1 MDPIRYLKAFR
12 RRWAWIVACVLVAV
26 GAGWLT
32 TETVAPVDPN
42 PPKFYTAD
50 ALLLSDGTG
59 TDPLSNNLDTLAVVA
74 TTTPVLENVAHV
86 LGYEG
91 DPSDLATATV
101 IPDMQTGIL
110 RISVGGANPRL
121 VERRAAAYQRGVL
134 LYLRER
140 QTASIQ
146 AQIEG
151 VDAQLAELRKSGAPP
166 EAFIPLQQQRAQL
179 AVDMENATGDV
190 GLQPIA
196 PPVAVEVT
204 SSGVDATDVSRN
216 GRLAIVGILGL
227 LAGLVLALI
236 LERFDTKVRTR
247 ETAEERFGIP
257 VLAEVPKIA
266 HGDRK
271 AIVTASLPTSAAADA
286 FRLVGAGIGVVTPH
300 PDGDRAK
307 GRTVLVTSPG
317 PSDGKTTLVVNIG
330 AALAEE
336 GARVLV
342 VSADLRRPRI
352 HEVFKAS
359 RTPGLVDAAQQRE
372 PNLNGLVQPSSL
384 SNLWVLASGNRTSSP
399 GGVLGSPQ
407 MRLLLAQARTLVDWI
422 LIDTSPLLAATESAL
437 LLPEADLVLLVAMAN
452 KTSSALARRATET
465 LRQLEVPNVRVIL
478 NMSREVVMPAGYRRY
493 YRRAAKTKTSK
504 NQPQVKLGFGAGAA
518 GADGMGADDDT
529 GEG

>member
-1 MDPIRYLKAFR
+1 MDPTRYLKAFR

-26 GAGWLT
+26 GVGWLT
-32 TETVAPVDPN
+32 TATVAPVDPN
-42 PPKFYTAD
+42 PPRFYTAD

-74 TTTPVLENVAHV
+74 TTTPVLDKVAQA

-101 IPDMQTGIL
+101 IPDTQTGIL
-110 RISVGGANPRL
+110 RISVGGVNPQL
-121 VERRAAAYQRGVL
+121 VERRAAAYQRGLL
-134 LYLRER
+134 LYLRGR
-140 QTASIQ
+140 RTVSIQ
-146 AQIEG
+146 AQIDG
-151 VDAQLAELRKSGAPP
+151 VDAQIAELRKNGASP
-166 EAFIPLQQQRAQL
+166 EAFLPLQQQRAQL
-179 AVDMENATGDV
+179 LVDMNNARDV

-204 SSGVDATDVSRN
+204 SSGVDAAKVSRN

-227 LAGLVLALI
+227 LAGLALALV

-257 VLAEVPKIA
+257 VLAEVPKIPR
-266 HGDRK
+266 GDRK
-271 AIVTASLPTSAAADA
+271 RIVTASFPTSAAADA

-300 PDGDRAK
+300 PDGDRSK

-372 PNLNGLVQPSSL
+372 PDLKGFVQPSSL
-384 SNLWVLASGNRTSSP
+384 PNLWVLASGNRTSSP

-407 MRLLLAQARTLVDWI
+407 IRSLLAQARTHVDWI

-437 LLPEADLVLLVAMAN
+437 LLPEADLVLLVTMAN
-452 KTSSALARRATET
+452 KTSTALARRATET
-465 LRQLEVPNVRVIL
+465 LRQLEVSNIRVIL
-478 NMSREVVMPAGYRRY
+478 NMSREVVMPAGYRGY
-493 YRRAAKTKTSK
+493 YRRAAKTKTPAG
-504 NQPQVKLGFGAGAA
+504 QTQVTLGFGAGDA
-518 GADGMGADDDT
+518 GGTGAADDGT